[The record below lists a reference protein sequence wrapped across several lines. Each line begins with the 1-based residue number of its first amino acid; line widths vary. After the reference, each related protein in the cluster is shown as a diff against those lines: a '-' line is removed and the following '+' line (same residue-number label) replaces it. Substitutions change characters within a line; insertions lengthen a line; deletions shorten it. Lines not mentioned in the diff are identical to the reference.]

1 MSFSKKLLMILAP
14 AAVLSLGACTTPFKA
29 DVARFQ
35 AMPAPQGQ
43 SVYVQPVHPEDAGSL
58 EFAQYA
64 AIVTQRLSAQGYAAA
79 PSANGASLIVSLDY
93 GVDHGREKISTTYSP
108 GFGGGWGRF
117 GGWGGWG
124 GGWGGWGGWG
134 RPYYFGWN
142 DPFLWGGGYPDVQSY
157 TVFTSF
163 LDMTIKRAAD
173 GQNVF
178 EGHAKA
184 LSRDDNLT
192 HLVPNL
198 VEAMFTNFP
207 GRSGETVRITVP
219 PPAKT
224 AG

>member
-1 MSFSKKLLMILAP
+1 MSFSKKVLMIVAP
-14 AAVLSLGACTTPFKA
+14 AALLSLAGCATPFKA

-43 SVYVQPVHPEDAGSL
+43 SFYVQPVHNEDNGSL

-64 AIVTQRLSAQGYAAA
+64 AIVAQRLSAQGYSQAPNAAA
-79 PSANGASLIVSLDY
+79 ATLVVSLDY
-93 GVDHGREKISTTYSP
+93 GVDHGREKVTTNYSP
-108 GFGGGWGRF
+108 GFVGGPWGYGR
-117 GGWGGWG
+117 GWGGWG
-124 GGWGGWGGWG
+124 WGGWGRWG

-163 LDMTIKRAAD
+163 LDMTIKRVAD
-173 GQNVF
+173 GQSVF

-184 LSRDDNLT
+184 LSRDDSLT